1 MNETHA
7 KAMLGLTAEE
17 LLDLKKVMPELHNKK
32 IQGLIHQAVA
42 KRVLKESWIA
52 VVEHTISQE
61 SFANKVLQA
70 WKSKSNHEN
79 VHGALVWLL
88 VQVQYQ
94 KTRQQ
99 QYSIQ
104 QDSSP
109 ESASPQ
115 ISLSTPVQQ
124 PLLATAASRPT
135 SSLSALESLE
145 ICPTISISGSVLI
158 CQINELPSHHTL
170 DRQGIL
176 SEKN

>member
-7 KAMLGLTAEE
+7 KAMLGLTVEE
-17 LLDLKKVMPELHNKK
+17 LLDLKKVMQELHDKE
-32 IQGLIHQAVA
+32 IQGLIHQVVA

-52 VVEHTISQE
+52 VVECAISQG

-70 WKSKSNHEN
+70 WESKSNHEN
-79 VHGALVWLL
+79 VCGVLVWLL
-88 VQVQYQ
+88 MQVQYQ

-109 ESASPQ
+109 EPVSLW
-115 ISLSTPVQQ
+115 ISSSTPVWQ

-145 ICPTISISGSVLI
+145 TCPTMSSTLWYVPGLAKPLTPVAK
-158 CQINELPSHHTL
+158 ELY
-170 DRQGIL
+170 
-176 SEKN
+176 